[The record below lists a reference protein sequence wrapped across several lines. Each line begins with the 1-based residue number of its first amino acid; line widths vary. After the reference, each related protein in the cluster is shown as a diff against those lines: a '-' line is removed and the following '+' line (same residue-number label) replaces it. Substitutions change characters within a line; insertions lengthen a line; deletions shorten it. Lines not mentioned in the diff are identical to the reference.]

1 MMDGQLTPTLVP
13 LPSPNRWLIPPP
25 PAPRA
30 AAKHEAGR
38 LAPLRSA
45 PLCCSSPLAST
56 RRKLPERPKHVR
68 PQPDFQAGS
77 GKRSGADRWA
87 GPRCTGSLKD
97 KEHLCVFFFFLNGSP
112 FRTGS
117 RTALTANTSIL
128 STAELYKVPSTP
140 AISRLSQR
148 SAEPAVSKAPGR
160 IGCSE
165 GTRRACSPN
174 ARKLQDE
181 LAGGRISRNVSRKR
195 GARARGP
202 HTVMPVIVRTE
213 IESGVTPGSPFI
225 YISI

>member
-1 MMDGQLTPTLVP
+1 MHDGRPADTHTRPPNPPRTDGSSLPRPLHGP
-13 LPSPNRWLIPPP
+13 LPSTRQV
-25 PAPRA
+25 A
-30 AAKHEAGR
+30 A
-38 LAPLRSA
+38 LRSA

-77 GKRSGADRWA
+77 GKCSGADQWA
-87 GPRCTGSLKD
+87 GPRCAGSLKD

-128 STAELYKVPSTP
+128 STAELYKVPSMP

-148 SAEPAVSKAPGR
+148 SAEPAVSKAPGG

-165 GTRRACSPN
+165 GTRRARSPN

-181 LAGGRISRNVSRKR
+181 LAGGAYFSKCVTKAW
-195 GARARGP
+195 GTRARTAHGYASHRP
-202 HTVMPVIVRTE
+202 D
-213 IESGVTPGSPFI
+213 
-225 YISI
+225 